1 MVKRIFVIGSG
12 AAGMTAASTAREH
25 AKDAEIVLF
34 TEDMDVAYSPCAIP
48 FVIEGRI
55 KDFNSIIMHT
65 PEWYR
70 KERGIAIHTKTK
82 VTHVDLDAKRLTLQ
96 DGTVLPFDVLV
107 MATGGSVFVPPVE
120 GANLRGVFPVRWL
133 QDGKAI
139 LHALDEVQSVVVA
152 GAGVIGLEMA
162 VALRYRGKEVTVVEM
177 FNQSMPRLVDEDM
190 ARLVQ
195 VHCES
200 LGVKFLLG
208 APLASIGGVERVES
222 VRVATK
228 DIPCQMLI
236 LATGVRP
243 NLELPNQ
250 MGLDL
255 SPLGAVRVSA
265 SLQPYRKGRLV
276 KDLYLAGDVM
286 SCESAIV
293 PGPTLSQLGS
303 SAVRQGRVAGM
314 NAAGGYAQFPGVT
327 SPFISVIGDI
337 QVGGVGM
344 SRGLA
349 DYYGI
354 KALEGKAHGLTRA
367 RYYPGGK
374 PLTVKVLA
382 DPSSRKL
389 IGAQVVGGEEVTG
402 RINWL
407 GAAIMK
413 GVTADEFQVGFENAY
428 CPPVSMVKDVV
439 NEAVDDLVT
448 KLGK

>member
-1 MVKRIFVIGSG
+1 MVKRIVVIGSG

-25 AKDAEIVLF
+25 AKDADIVLI
-34 TEDMDVAYSPCAIP
+34 TEDAHVAYSPCAIP

-70 KERGIAIHTKTK
+70 KERGIEVHTKAK
-82 VTHVDLDAKRLTLQ
+82 VAQVDMDLRRLTLQ
-96 DGTVLPFDVLV
+96 DGAVLPFDVLV
-107 MATGGSVFVPPVE
+107 LATGGTVFVPPVE

-133 QDGKAI
+133 DDGKAI
-139 LHALDEVQSVVVA
+139 LRALDDVRSVVVA

-177 FNQSMPRLVDEDM
+177 FNQCIPRLFDDDM

-195 VHCES
+195 AHCEG

-208 APLASIGGVERVES
+208 APLGSISGEGRVERV
-222 VRVATK
+222 RVAAQ
-228 DIPCQMLI
+228 DLPCQMLI

-243 NLELPNQ
+243 NLELANQ
-250 MGLDL
+250 IGLDL
-255 SPLGAVRVSA
+255 GPLGAVRVSA

-276 KDLYLAGDVM
+276 KDLYLAGDVI

-303 SAVRQGRVAGM
+303 SAVRQGRVAGI
-314 NAAGGYAQFPGVT
+314 NAVGGYAQYPGVA
-327 SPFISVIGDI
+327 SPFISVIGDL
-337 QVGGVGM
+337 QVGGLGM

-354 KALEGKAHGLTRA
+354 KAVEGKAHGLTRA

-374 PLTVKVLA
+374 PVTVKVLA
-382 DPSSRKL
+382 DPSSRRI

-407 GAAIMK
+407 GAAIVK
-413 GVTADEFQVGFENAY
+413 GVTADEFQIGFENAY
-428 CPPVSMVKDVV
+428 CPPVSMVRDVV

-448 KLGK
+448 NLGR